1 MDVSFDVESLF
12 TIIPVKEKIEY
23 VLHKIYVNKSIKPF
37 CKKSI
42 FKKNISEFD
51 NSSLIKQIDG
61 YPMGGPVSVVF
72 SDIFTC
78 KMEDDV
84 VVPAKP
90 IFYKNVNDELFRY
103 LNSYQTNIKLT
114 LEENPKYQDYKKE

>member
-1 MDVSFDVESLF
+1 MNL
-12 TIIPVKEKIEY
+12 TKEC
-23 VLHKIYVNKSIKPF
+23 VFSV
-37 CKKSI
+37 
-42 FKKNISEFD
+42 
-51 NSSLIKQIDG
+51 NSSLIKQTDG
-61 YPMGGPVSVVF
+61 CTMGGPVSVVF
-72 SDIFTC
+72 FFDIFTC

-90 IFYKNVNDELFRY
+90 IFYKSYVNDTYIHRKKSVNDELFRY

>member
-1 MDVSFDVESLF
+1 MDAQWVVLCLLF
-12 TIIPVKEKIEY
+12 
-23 VLHKIYVNKSIKPF
+23 F
-37 CKKSI
+37 
-42 FKKNISEFD
+42 
-51 NSSLIKQIDG
+51 
-61 YPMGGPVSVVF
+61 F